1 VRLMRVQFWFWFGNR
16 LGRPVA
22 CQTTR

>member
-1 VRLMRVQFWFWFGNR
+1 VRFMQTRFWFWFGNR

-22 CQTTR
+22 RQTTR